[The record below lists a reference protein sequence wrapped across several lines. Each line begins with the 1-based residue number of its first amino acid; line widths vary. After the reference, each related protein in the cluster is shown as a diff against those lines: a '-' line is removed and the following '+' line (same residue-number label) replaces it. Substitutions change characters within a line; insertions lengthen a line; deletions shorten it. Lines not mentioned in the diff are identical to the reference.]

1 MRIIINREV
10 LKMEYNQVLEDIIM
24 RPTHKFVYGSEE
36 ERSKYLKKLAAIY
49 CFNSKEKAPVG
60 VYIDDEV
67 LEICK
72 NKDCDKNKIEFF
84 NSRYFEINT
93 MYHILDKLI
102 KELPEDILKNIA
114 KDILIPFNDTARN
127 SFSSLE
133 ELRDELLKV
142 KQIYL
147 KEYKRYIETGKL
159 NYFIDE
165 LRVFMIF
172 IDLTLD
178 NLKRVMPNLD
188 YISLLINKGHEY
200 STIYT
205 QVINF
210 YIGARSNGTLN
221 INIGCNNSSEWPTLI
236 DLNGNYV
243 QCIHDFDI
251 VQMEDY
257 ILERKK

>member
-1 MRIIINREV
+1 M
-10 LKMEYNQVLEDIIM
+10 KYNQVLEDIIM
-24 RPTHKFVYGSEE
+24 RPTHKFVYGSLE
-36 ERSKYLKKLAAIY
+36 ERSEYFKNLAAIY
-49 CFNSKEKAPVG
+49 CFDNKEKAPVG
-60 VYIDDEV
+60 VYIDDEG
-67 LEICK
+67 LETCR

-102 KELPEDILKNIA
+102 KELPKDILKKIA
-114 KDILIPFNDTARN
+114 KDVLRPFNYTVKN

-147 KEYKRYIETGKL
+147 KEYKHYIETGNL
-159 NYFIDE
+159 NNFLDE
-165 LRVFMIF
+165 LRIFMVL

-178 NLKRVMPNLD
+178 DLKRVMLNLD
-188 YISLLINKGHEY
+188 YISLFIDKEHEY

-221 INIGCNNSSEWPTLI
+221 ISIGCNNPSEWPTLI
-236 DLNGNYV
+236 DLNGNRV
-243 QCIHDFDI
+243 QYIHDFDI
-251 VQMEDY
+251 VHMKDFA
-257 ILERKK
+257 LVRKK